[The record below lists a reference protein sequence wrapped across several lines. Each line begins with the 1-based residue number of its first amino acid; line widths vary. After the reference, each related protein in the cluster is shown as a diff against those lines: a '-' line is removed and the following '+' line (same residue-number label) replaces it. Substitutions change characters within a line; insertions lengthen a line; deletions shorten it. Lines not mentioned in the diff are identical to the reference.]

1 VSSTLRYQPH
11 ALAGVFVLCCSLVTS
26 AAQQPATP
34 GGNGSAD
41 TPAAAPLPV
50 VPADYVIGAE
60 DVLGIV
66 FWREKELSGD
76 VAVRPDGRISLPLL
90 NDVDAAGLTPE
101 QLRVRITEAANK
113 YVEEPTVSVVVKDI
127 RSRKVFITGHVA
139 KPAAYP
145 LGGPTTVM
153 QLITMAGGVQEFA
166 NDKHIQIIRTENGR
180 QISLRFNYDQVKKGK
195 DLQQNILLKP
205 GDTIVV
211 P

>member
-11 ALAGVFVLCCSLVTS
+11 ALAGVFVLCSLVTS
-26 AAQQPATP
+26 AAQQAATP

-66 FWREKELSGD
+66 FWREKELSAD

-139 KPAAYP
+139 KPAAYS

-166 NDKHIQIIRTENGR
+166 DDEKIQIIRTENGR

-195 DLQQNILLKP
+195 NLQQNILLKP
-205 GDTIVV
+205 GDTVVV